1 MARKGKLEEI
11 FSKALHTGDDPSK
24 YSVGYRDFE
33 RIVEVTLPEFIEL
46 SENFTLI
53 PAGRIVHVRKGSD
66 ILYRK
71 HRSTPR

>member
-11 FSKALHTGDDPSK
+11 FSKALHSEDDPSR

-33 RIVEVTLPEFIEL
+33 RIVEVTLPEFIDL
-46 SENFTLI
+46 SENLTLI
-53 PAGRIVHVRKGSD
+53 PAGRIAYVRKGSE

-71 HRSTPR
+71 RRSTPQ

>member
-1 MARKGKLEEI
+1 MARKGKLAEI
-11 FSKALHTGDDPSK
+11 FSKTLHSGDEPSS

-33 RIVEVTLPEFIEL
+33 SIVEVTLPEFIDL

-53 PAGRIVHVRKGSD
+53 PASRIMHVRRGSE

-71 HRSTPR
+71 HRSTLQ